1 MDRVEILVFLAALRT
16 CFGDRADSKPTQR
29 AAVVSVESS
38 ASYRGERKS
47 GIHSEPHGFGR
58 MEWSNGDVYTG
69 YFADG
74 RPHGDGQFKHSSGH
88 VSEGYWRHGVR
99 VDSPPH
105 PDSKLHPDPNL
116 YPESQLPA
124 GKQAGVVK
132 GGRSWGQF
140 MVSRSLTAKDE
151 QTFYDVAALA
161 ELTQVNVNATDAPM
175 LAVTMHVERTDSNGV
190 KTEQVL
196 AVNRSVA
203 QDMARVTAPR
213 TVRLTYAL
221 TDAPEKE
228 VLQYSGVISSGIWHG
243 RGTLTVAS
251 VEHIEKVLWKQ
262 YSGDWKMGRM
272 HGTGT
277 LMWADGSV
285 YNGEWE
291 DGMRH
296 GVGRMK
302 YPPGH
307 VKNRV
312 LYDGEWRHNTRSGS
326 GKLTWRDGDTY
337 QGTWVDDLRTGHGT
351 YTWSN
356 GDIYVGGWSQ
366 GQRHG
371 LGMQHALHGHAVY
384 DVYERGENHC
394 HCCFYS
400 IENDRLPSR
409 TLLVQMSS

>member
-1 MDRVEILVFLAALRT
+1 MCITMKLPSKFMRVEILVFLAALRT

-175 LAVTMHVERTDSNGV
+175 LAVTMHVERTDSNG
-190 KTEQVL
+190 
-196 AVNRSVA
+196 
-203 QDMARVTAPR
+203 
-213 TVRLTYAL
+213 
-221 TDAPEKE
+221 E
-228 VLQYSGVISSGIWHG
+228 V
-243 RGTLTVAS
+243 
-251 VEHIEKVLWKQ
+251 
-262 YSGDWKMGRM
+262 
-272 HGTGT
+272 
-277 LMWADGSV
+277 
-285 YNGEWE
+285 
-291 DGMRH
+291 
-296 GVGRMK
+296 
-302 YPPGH
+302 
-307 VKNRV
+307 
-312 LYDGEWRHNTRSGS
+312 
-326 GKLTWRDGDTY
+326 
-337 QGTWVDDLRTGHGT
+337 
-351 YTWSN
+351 
-356 GDIYVGGWSQ
+356 
-366 GQRHG
+366 
-371 LGMQHALHGHAVY
+371 ALHGRNASSWSRIHYLYTLASRRIDDTIAGGRSKMDHAIRAV
-384 DVYERGENHC
+384 
-394 HCCFYS
+394 
-400 IENDRLPSR
+400 PS
-409 TLLVQMSS
+409 SSGPFT